1 MFGQNLFVKD
11 NILLIAIVGGGLQG
25 VEVACLSKKAG
36 FKVMVLD
43 KTPDPPA
50 KGLADDFVHV
60 DICQIDQAS
69 AFLEK
74 ADLVLPALE
83 SDKALAALN
92 LWQKNSSTPICFDF
106 NAYKISSSKQES
118 NNLFSRLGIPKP
130 MDWPQCGFPV
140 VVKPSA
146 GSGSHGVR
154 IISSKDEWEKSFNTR
169 QLKDPSAKEPLAKKQ
184 LTVEQCVVEEFIKGP
199 SYSLEI
205 IGSRGR
211 YETLQITELFMD
223 EKYDCKQVIAPV
235 EIKAELIRNF
245 EKSAITIARDMKLEG
260 IMDFEVIL
268 HKGEMKMLEIDA
280 RFPSQTPMAVYA
292 STGMNMV
299 KILAD
304 LALTQQLDLL
314 SRPEKSEPA
323 PEHMSKQIPKQL
335 SKHTPKHTPKHV
347 IVEHILVSPEGICV
361 KGENIMKS
369 CGPLHLETEFFG
381 ADEAVTSFAPGI
393 SKWVATLIIK
403 GDTQKEIRKKN
414 KQVLD
419 GLGLQFNLPLL

>member
-1 MFGQNLFVKD
+1 M
-11 NILLIAIVGGGLQG
+11 LIAIIGGGLQG
-25 VEVACLSKKAG
+25 VEVAYLSKKAG
-36 FKVMVLD
+36 FKTMVFD

-92 LWQKNSSTPICFDF
+92 LWQKNSTIPICFDF
-106 NAYKISSSKQES
+106 NAYKVSSSKQRS
-118 NNLFSRLGIPKP
+118 NKLFSRLGIPKP

-140 VVKPSA
+140 VVKPSF
-146 GSGSHGVR
+146 GSGSLGVR

-169 QLKDPSAKEPLAKKQ
+169 HPKDPSAKEPW
-184 LTVEQCVVEEFIKGP
+184 VVEEFIKGP

-211 YETLQITELFMD
+211 YETLQVTELFMD

-245 EKSAITIARDMKLEG
+245 EKSAVTIARDMKLDG

-292 STGMNMV
+292 STGVNMV
-299 KILAD
+299 EILAD
-304 LALTQQLDLL
+304 SALNQPLDSFFL
-314 SRPEKSEPA
+314 SQKPEPA
-323 PEHMSKQIPKQL
+323 PDHISKPISKPI
-335 SKHTPKHTPKHV
+335 SKHIPKHTPKHV
-347 IVEHILVSPEGICV
+347 IVEHILVSPKGICI

-369 CGPLHLETEFFG
+369 CGPLHLETDFFG
-381 ADEAVTSFAPGI
+381 ADEAVTSFVPGLN
-393 SKWVATLIIK
+393 KWVATLIVK
-403 GDTQKEIRKKN
+403 GETRKEVIKKN
-414 KQVLD
+414 NQILD
-419 GLGLQFNLPLL
+419 GLARQYNLSLKQDNL